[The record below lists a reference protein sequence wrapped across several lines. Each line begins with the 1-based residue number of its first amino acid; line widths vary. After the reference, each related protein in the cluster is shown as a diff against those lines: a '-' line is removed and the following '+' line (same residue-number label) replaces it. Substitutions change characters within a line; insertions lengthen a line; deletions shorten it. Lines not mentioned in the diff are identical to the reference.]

1 MMCFRHSCVWPIFL
15 IRRFR
20 SIYDS
25 MFKLAFYLFF
35 HSVELSDCLGPL
47 GLVFLQY
54 IWRSRKDA
62 NRIIFGEQDDQ
73 LFIASVELLNLD
85 RDADN

>member
-1 MMCFRHSCVWPIFL
+1 MMCSRHSCVWPISSFVGFSFY
-15 IRRFR
+15 IKT
-20 SIYDS
+20 S
-25 MFKLAFYLFF
+25 FYLSI
-35 HSVELSDCLGPL
+35 SVELSDCLGPL

>member
-1 MMCFRHSCVWPIFL
+1 MFSSFVYVAYLL
-15 IRRFR
+15 IRSVFR
-20 SIYDS
+20 SIL
-25 MFKLAFYLFF
+25 KLVSIYLFQLN
-35 HSVELSDCLGPL
+35 HSDCLGPL

>member
-1 MMCFRHSCVWPIFL
+1 MCVAYFL
-15 IRRFR
+15 IRRFFR
-20 SIYDS
+20 SIL
-25 MFKLAFYLFF
+25 KLVSIYLFQLN
-35 HSVELSDCLGPL
+35 HSDCLGPL